1 MNDLSVSSKME
12 TASSK
17 SVGIDNFT
25 EASIDSTSSPNLP
38 LQPTTNTQSQA
49 EVNSDHL
56 PVKTSQKRPHPD
68 SESQLD
74 TNAATSTQKSTDTV
88 RSSTFDTNS
97 EAEANLPSRPNTFGA
112 DGRYRS
118 RNQDLDPDAIGYTSP
133 AGISMTN
140 AELAEYARGKVEKKI
155 DKNGNEYEVKVY
167 FQPSFIEDDP
177 WAGL

>member
-1 MNDLSVSSKME
+1 ME
-12 TASSK
+12 TTSSK
-17 SVGIDNFT
+17 SVEIDDST
-25 EASIDSTSSPNLP
+25 EAIIGSTSSPNLP

-49 EVNSDHL
+49 EVNPDYL

-68 SESQLD
+68 SEPQLD
-74 TNAATSTQKSTDTV
+74 ANAATSIQKSTDTV
-88 RSSTFDTNS
+88 QPSTFDINS
-97 EAEANLPSRPNTFGA
+97 EAEASLASRPTTFGA

-140 AELAEYARGKVEKKI
+140 AELAEYAQGKVEKKI

-177 WAGL
+177 WAGLG